1 MRITTTR
8 LALWLAG
15 ASATAVL
22 VAAAPAGAVTSNGVP
37 DAGAHPYVG
46 AMLAGA
52 DDPYTRCSGT
62 LLSSTVFL
70 TAAHCTDD
78 LLAEGRTRAYVTFDE
93 HYVRGGSTLHAGT
106 MHEDP
111 AYAVGNGHD
120 AHDIAVIVLDSPVT
134 MTRYGHLPAAG
145 ALDALAAKGGLTTAR
160 FDVVGYG
167 TEEAQRGPG
176 GHTFPGGDSR
186 MRASAEFDSLNPY
199 WVRLSQNQHAGD
211 GGGCYGDS
219 GGPDFLDGTDLV
231 AGTTITGDGPCYATN
246 VIYRLD
252 TDSARAFL
260 GAFVPLP

>member
-1 MRITTTR
+1 MRIDTTR
-8 LALWLAG
+8 LGLWLAG
-15 ASATAVL
+15 ASAAAVL
-22 VAAAPAGAVTSNGVP
+22 VAAAPASAVTSNGVP

-62 LLSSTVFL
+62 LLSPTVFL
-70 TAAHCTDD
+70 TAAHCIDD
-78 LLAEGRTRAYVTFDE
+78 LPTEGRTRAYVTFDE
-93 HYVRGGSTLHAGT
+93 HYVRGRSILHAGT

-111 AYAVGNGHD
+111 GYATGNGHD
-120 AHDIAVIVLDSPVT
+120 AHDIAVIVLDTPVA
-134 MTRYGHLPAAG
+134 AAG
-145 ALDALAAKGGLTTAR
+145 YGRLPTAGSLDTLAAQGGLNTAR

-167 TEEAQRGPG
+167 TQEAARGPG

-186 MRASAEFDSLNPY
+186 MRASAEFNALNPY
-199 WVRLSQNQHAGD
+199 WVRLSQNQHTGD

-219 GGPDFLDGTDLV
+219 GGPNFFDGTDLL

-260 GAFVPLP
+260 AAFVPLP